1 MKSVSVKEKV
11 LTGKYLVLAESY
23 NNLGECYRILN
34 EPTKAI
40 YYYKAALAV
49 TQIDKE

>member
-11 LTGKYLVLAESY
+11 LADKNLALAESY

-40 YYYKAALAV
+40 YYYEAALTV
-49 TQIDKE
+49 T